1 MHLLV
6 AYARSPACTH
16 RIELDLF
23 FSPSSVNIH
32 LWSFVILNVF
42 TILVTYLHLMCIEK
56 ERESARAKIKIKVLV
71 VNALQCAGAYKCVL
85 SSAALVSINET
96 TFSLSVS

>member
-1 MHLLV
+1 MAVCDIKCVYYFGDILAFDV
-6 AYARSPACTH
+6 H
-16 RIELDLF
+16 R
-23 FSPSSVNIH
+23 
-32 LWSFVILNVF
+32 
-42 TILVTYLHLMCIEK
+42 
-56 ERESARAKIKIKVLV
+56 EREREIARAKIKIKVLV